1 MKISE
6 LVQLLSS
13 RREELEEDAE
23 ILAEGEDGT
32 LYDIEIEDT
41 EEVFD
46 GFDTFYP
53 AGLKIIIKKNRTM
66 DNKKIKEE
74 FVQELIDLYVSKQD
88 EENWNL
94 NDGFHVTMWFLQG
107 MIARIADNHI
117 VPLDELHRRIT
128 KLVHEQIED
137 TFRQLT
143 TIYTN

>member
-1 MKISE
+1 
-6 LVQLLSS
+6 
-13 RREELEEDAE
+13 
-23 ILAEGEDGT
+23 
-32 LYDIEIEDT
+32 
-41 EEVFD
+41 
-46 GFDTFYP
+46 
-53 AGLKIIIKKNRTM
+53 M

-117 VPLDELHRRIT
+117 VPLNELHRRIT

>member
-1 MKISE
+1 
-6 LVQLLSS
+6 
-13 RREELEEDAE
+13 
-23 ILAEGEDGT
+23 
-32 LYDIEIEDT
+32 
-41 EEVFD
+41 
-46 GFDTFYP
+46 
-53 AGLKIIIKKNRTM
+53 M
-66 DNKKIKEE
+66 DKKKIKEE

-137 TFRQLT
+137 TFSQLKENG
-143 TIYTN
+143 Y